1 MDAKTYHSQLKKVF
15 KELKKEPKTMLEVSV
30 RTGVLR
36 ANICRYIRTLKKR
49 KQVAV
54 TKVDKCR
61 ISKHKAQYF
70 TTDKDLFPVENIE
83 GVK

>member
-1 MDAKTYHSQLKKVF
+1 MDKKTYHSQLKAVYN
-15 KELKKEPKTMLEVSV
+15 ELKKKPQTMLEVSAN
-30 RTGVLR
+30 TGILR

-61 ISKHKAQYF
+61 LSKHKAQYL
-70 TTDKDLFPVENIE
+70 TTDKTLFPADESV
-83 GVK
+83 GV